1 MRTPGQSL
9 KIVLASSAVSLLA
22 VVPSARATVLQT
34 GMIVNFGTAPAIF
47 CFVSNLGTKP
57 VTVVA
62 HRSVALDGTATA
74 IPNGGPGCLFEPLP
88 PGATCEFETAAT
100 PVRMELEI
108 KGSAKKL
115 RGLCTVVSDGVQRES
130 VELR

>member
-1 MRTPGQSL
+1 MRTPAQSL

-34 GMIVNFGTAPAIF
+34 GMISNFGTGPAIF

-57 VTVVA
+57 VTVVEQ
-62 HRSVALDGTATA
+62 RSVGVDGTVTV
-74 IPNGGPGCLFEPLP
+74 IPQGGLGCLLAPLQ
-88 PGATCEFETAAT
+88 PGKTCEFETAET
-100 PVRMELEI
+100 LVRMELEI

-115 RGLCTVVSDGVQRES
+115 RGLCTVVSDGVPRES